1 MDILEIEEKIGKVF
15 NKTTPT
21 GRLSKVKTRNLTSF
35 LCVLVMIGIEKI
47 KKDHDEKTFKK
58 YMEELKRCG
67 ITEEYIR
74 KEHQKERFKRKNQ
87 KVEYVELIFDLNN
100 QVPAGYEPPKS
111 QYNIE
116 EMIGKKLKI

>member
-47 KKDHDEKTFKK
+47 KKIMMKK
-58 YMEELKRCG
+58 HLK
-67 ITEEYIR
+67 
-74 KEHQKERFKRKNQ
+74 
-87 KVEYVELIFDLNN
+87 
-100 QVPAGYEPPKS
+100 
-111 QYNIE
+111 NI
-116 EMIGKKLKI
+116 